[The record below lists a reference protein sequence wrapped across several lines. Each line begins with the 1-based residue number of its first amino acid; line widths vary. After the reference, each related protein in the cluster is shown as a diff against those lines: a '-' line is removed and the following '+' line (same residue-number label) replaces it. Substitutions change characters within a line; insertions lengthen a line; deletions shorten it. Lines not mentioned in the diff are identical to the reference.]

1 MPRTRS
7 ASAHRRV
14 TEAAL
19 ELIGENGLDSTSM
32 DAIAGRSS
40 VSKATIYK
48 HWADKDALLLELMS
62 LLAGLHTRPRFD
74 SGDTRADMLAV
85 LCHRPPDDNA
95 VRQRTMP
102 HFIAYSA
109 RNQQFGTAWRRMVME
124 PPRRELTHLLKH
136 GIVQGELRAALDM
149 ELCLALLL
157 GPMIYWHIFSV
168 PAEQDPKKL
177 ANGVVDTFWK
187 AFGAKLK
194 PPQQLKSKG
203 VTATRRRRRS
213 SMLLKSDGP
222 V

>member
-1 MPRTRS
+1 
-7 ASAHRRV
+7 V
-14 TEAAL
+14 IEAAL
-19 ELIGENGLDSTSM
+19 ELIGENGVDSTSM
-32 DAIAGRSS
+32 DAIAGRSG

-48 HWADKDALLLELMS
+48 HWADKEALPLDLMS

-74 SGDTRADMLAV
+74 SGDTRADMLVV

-95 VRQRTMP
+95 ARQRTMP

-109 RNQQFGTAWRRMVME
+109 RNQQFGAAWRRMVME

-136 GIVQGELRAALDM
+136 GMVQGELWATLDM

-187 AFGAKLK
+187 AFGAKFN
-194 PPQQLKSKG
+194 
-203 VTATRRRRRS
+203 RRNNRKAKELPR
-213 SMLLKSDGP
+213 LVVDGDLQCF
-222 V
+222 